1 MKLVR
6 KHFKVLN
13 TVVVGYANP
22 DEGCR
27 VMSNAN
33 MAVDLVL
40 RVSNLNSALTAANFL
55 RQTAH
60 YFQHVISFVK

>member
-1 MKLVR
+1 MIT
-6 KHFKVLN
+6 KHLKVLN
-13 TVVVGYANP
+13 TVVFGYANP

-40 RVSNLNSALTAANFL
+40 RVSNLNSALATCSFL
-55 RQTAH
+55 HQAAH
-60 YFQHVISFVK
+60 YCQHIKSFVK